1 VPELTAGQVVVM
13 DNVSFHKSTA
23 TRSII
28 EKAGCSLM
36 YLPTYSPDLN
46 LIEKQWANLKNFI
59 RSSISLGKNLLELVE
74 GFLQKD
80 INTYSHIY
88 IARLWSFYDFYKATC
103 IAVF

>member
-13 DNVSFHKSTA
+13 DNVSFHKSAA

-28 EKAGCSLM
+28 EKASCSLM

-46 LIEKQWANLKNFI
+46 PIEKQWANLKNFI

-74 GFLQKD
+74 GFFTK
-80 INTYSHIY
+80 
-88 IARLWSFYDFYKATC
+88 RC
-103 IAVF
+103 